1 MSRPRPIPLY
11 PNWRFPMRTPTLPM
25 LVLICAV
32 AGCTGDTPTALS
44 TGGGATVRAAAN
56 AAVLPFHGTV
66 DSASHVAVYDFGTNT
81 AFIHLVGT
89 GTATHLGRYTL
100 VVDYVLSLVTIAGSE
115 RMTLTAANGDVL
127 TAEGTAQGA
136 PSEDGQ
142 SLSSLESLTITGGT
156 GRFAGATGS
165 FILRQVNIAADRN
178 SSGSF
183 DGTISLSR

>member
-1 MSRPRPIPLY
+1 
-11 PNWRFPMRTPTLPM
+11 MRTLTLP
-25 LVLICAV
+25 LLALICAV
-32 AGCTGDTPTALS
+32 AGCTGDAPTALS
-44 TGGGATVRAAAN
+44 TRGGATARATAN
-56 AAVLPFHGTV
+56 ASALPFHGTV

-81 AFIHLVGT
+81 AFIHLVGA

-100 VVDYVLSLVTIAGSE
+100 VTDYELSLLTLAGSE

-142 SLSSLESLTITGGT
+142 SVSSLESLTITGGT

-183 DGTISLSR
+183 DGTISLGR

>member
-1 MSRPRPIPLY
+1 
-11 PNWRFPMRTPTLPM
+11 MRTPTLPV
-25 LVLICAV
+25 LLLICAV
-32 AGCTGDTPTALS
+32 AGCTGDTPTAIS
-44 TGGGATVRAAAN
+44 TGGGATARVAAN

-66 DSASHVAVYDFGTNT
+66 DSASHIAVYDFGTNT

-89 GTATHLGRYTL
+89 GTATQVGRYTL
-100 VVDYVLSLVTIAGSE
+100 VVDYALSLLTTAGPE

-127 TAEGTAQGA
+127 TAEGTARGT

-156 GRFAGATGS
+156 GRFVGATGS
-165 FILRQVNIAADRN
+165 FVLRQVNLAADRN

-183 DGTISLSR
+183 EGTISLGR

>member
-1 MSRPRPIPLY
+1 
-11 PNWRFPMRTPTLPM
+11 MRTPTLPM

-32 AGCTGDTPTALS
+32 AGCTGDMPTAL
-44 TGGGATVRAAAN
+44 TPGGGATARAAAN
-56 AAVLPFHGTV
+56 AAVLPFHGAV

-115 RMTLTAANGDVL
+115 RMTMTAANGAVL
-127 TAEGTAQGA
+127 TAEGTAQGT
-136 PSEDGQ
+136 PSEDGL
-142 SLSSLESLTITGGT
+142 SLRSLESLTITGGT

-165 FILRQVNIAADRN
+165 FVLRQVNIAADRN

-183 DGTISLSR
+183 DGTINLDR

>member
-1 MSRPRPIPLY
+1 
-11 PNWRFPMRTPTLPM
+11 MRTPTLPM

-32 AGCTGDTPTALS
+32 AGCTSDAPTTLS
-44 TGGGATVRAAAN
+44 TGGGATARAAAN

-127 TAEGTAQGA
+127 TAEGTAQGT

-183 DGTISLSR
+183 DGTISLGR

>member
-1 MSRPRPIPLY
+1 
-11 PNWRFPMRTPTLPM
+11 MRTPTLTM

-44 TGGGATVRAAAN
+44 TGGGATARAAAN
-56 AAVLPFHGTV
+56 AVALPFHGTL
-66 DSASHVAVYDFGTNT
+66 DSASHTPVYDFGTNT

-100 VVDYVLSLVTIAGSE
+100 VVDYALSLVTIAGSE

-127 TAEGTAQGA
+127 TAEGTAQGT

-165 FILRQVNIAADRN
+165 FILRQVNLAADRA

-183 DGTISLSR
+183 DGTIALER

>member
-1 MSRPRPIPLY
+1 
-11 PNWRFPMRTPTLPM
+11 MRTPTLPM

-32 AGCTGDTPTALS
+32 AGCTSDAPTAVS
-44 TGGGATVRAAAN
+44 TGGGATARAAAN

-81 AFIHLVGT
+81 AFIHLVGA

-100 VVDYVLSLVTIAGSE
+100 VIDYELSLVTVAGSE

-127 TAEGTAQGA
+127 TAEGRAQGT

-156 GRFAGATGS
+156 GRFAGATWS

-183 DGTISLSR
+183 DGTIGLGR